1 MGTQL
6 LFFHQGEHIGI
17 DCASQQQVVSIEDRG
32 TQLIVA
38 YKDRVH
44 WKKPADQTL
53 QPQPNYKATMTF
65 FCVAHNIQLGTI
77 GEFPN
82 QDL

>member
-6 LFFHQGEHIGI
+6 LFFHQGEYIGI

-32 TQLIVA
+32 TRLILT
-38 YKDRVH
+38 YKDREP
-44 WKKPADQTL
+44 WKKSADQTL

-65 FCVAHNIQLGTI
+65 FWVAHNIQLGTI

-82 QDL
+82 QGL